1 MAEQRHILVVDDEPY
16 ATRVLKLKLQG
27 EGYAVSVA
35 CDGQEAL
42 ERIRERD
49 FDAVVTDI
57 CMPRMSG
64 RELTE
69 TVRSELPEREAF
81 IFVSS
86 SRPEEEARA
95 WTRDLPRVAFIEKP
109 LSLRRLAER
118 LRALFEKGD
127 QEPEA

>member
-1 MAEQRHILVVDDEPY
+1 MADKRRILVVDDEPY
-16 ATRVLKLKLQG
+16 ATRVVKLKLEA

-35 CDGQEAL
+35 SDGQEAL
-42 ERIRERD
+42 DRVRESD

-57 CMPRMSG
+57 CMPRMTG
-64 RELTE
+64 REFTE
-69 TVRSELPEREAF
+69 TVRSELPERKAF

-86 SRPEEEARA
+86 SRPEDEARA

-118 LRALFEKGD
+118 LHALFEKGD
-127 QEPEA
+127 PEAEA